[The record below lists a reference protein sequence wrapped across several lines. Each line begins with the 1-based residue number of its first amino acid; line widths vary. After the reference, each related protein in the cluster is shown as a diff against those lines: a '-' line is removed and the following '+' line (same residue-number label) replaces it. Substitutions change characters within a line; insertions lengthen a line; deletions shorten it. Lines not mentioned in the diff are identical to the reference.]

1 MEHKIGARR
10 TILTTASNITFVGK
24 GKDKTTIHG
33 GFLVLSGK
41 NVKFE
46 ALTVTNPSGTGL
58 YFQGSETN
66 AEVSKCV
73 VKGCG
78 EYGMSV
84 YGATV
89 TATDSEFME
98 NKRIGVVSDG
108 ANTKVTLNNCTMHH
122 NLIHGLL
129 AGRRAHVTATDCA
142 MHHNE
147 YEGLATS
154 ENAVVNIY
162 GTKTDIY
169 ANQWNGMHALSLIHI

>member
-1 MEHKIGARR
+1 
-10 TILTTASNITFVGK
+10 
-24 GKDKTTIHG
+24 
-33 GFLVLSGK
+33 
-41 NVKFE
+41 
-46 ALTVTNPSGTGL
+46 
-58 YFQGSETN
+58 
-66 AEVSKCV
+66 
-73 VKGCG
+73 
-78 EYGMSV
+78 MSV

-169 ANQWNGMHALSLIHI
+169 ANQWNGMHAGMNGQINIHLPREHNTSHDNGKLHPHGQETVVHGGGRISYFAADGTRWLSME